1 MQQHSHRTRLE
12 LRELKRQYESDLRRC
27 RTRDEERALHREYKN
42 KCEAKER
49 EVKVETHEP
58 EQDYRF
64 RYEEKKKSRVQKEK
78 EEIRAVQ
85 DALEKSTENTQS
97 RRLKEKESNDM
108 ASQMADLNLCIYEMP
123 SDGDCLFHALAHQLR
138 RSGIEFTTQRLRAM
152 AVEEIM
158 KDFDYY
164 RAFFDE
170 EEISFEEHLKRVRE
184 QREWGGEM
192 ELQVLART
200 LNKKILVYQGFFF
213 FL

>member
-1 MQQHSHRTRLE
+1 MLWKKVPKI
-12 LRELKRQYESDLRRC
+12 LK
-27 RTRDEERALHREYKN
+27 
-42 KCEAKER
+42 
-49 EVKVETHEP
+49 
-58 EQDYRF
+58 
-64 RYEEKKKSRVQKEK
+64 
-78 EEIRAVQ
+78 
-85 DALEKSTENTQS
+85 
-97 RRLKEKESNDM
+97 RRLKEKKSNDM
-108 ASQMADLNLCIYEMP
+108 ASQIADLNLCIYEMP

-170 EEISFEEHLKRVRE
+170 EEINFEEHLKRVRE

-192 ELQVLART
+192 EFQVLGRT

-213 FL
+213 FSEV